1 MTEESNLY
9 EKKQSFNSQLNC
21 LTVIE
26 IRIYSINSLFIF
38 DCEINYAQ
46 YAFDQWALT
55 MRNFNFQFQ
64 ICLSKNL
71 LI

>member
-9 EKKQSFNSQLNC
+9 EKKQGFNNQLNC

-26 IRIYSINSLFIF
+26 IRIYSIDSLFIF

-46 YAFDQWALT
+46 YAFDQWG
-55 MRNFNFQFQ
+55 NEKFQFSVSN
-64 ICLSKNL
+64 LSV
-71 LI
+71 